1 MRALFIEPWYAG
13 SHAGF
18 ADVVTTHIDAD
29 WTCLTLPGRHWK
41 WRMRG
46 AAAWFATR
54 PELTGGARYDVV
66 LCTSYLALAELR
78 GLVPALAD
86 VPTVLYFH
94 ENQLTYPVRDEY
106 SGERDTHF
114 GFTQLVSARVAD
126 ACVFNS
132 EHNRSGFLDAGADLL
147 RRLPDAVPPDWI
159 DGIRQRSSVVPVPV
173 ELPDIAPAPAAPPDP
188 RGPLIVW
195 NHRWEYDKGPDA
207 LVSAL
212 RALAAD
218 DVPFRVAV
226 CGEQFRTVPD
236 SLSDGLDAL
245 GERVVHRGWLPSRAD
260 YLALLARADIAL
272 STAIHEFFG
281 VSMVEA
287 AHHGARPLVPDRLAY
302 PEIFPAEYRYA
313 DDEALPGALRTLCEQ
328 YAAGRPLRAD
338 RRDLTRPFAREQVVP
353 RFATLLRE
361 LAGAT

>member
-13 SHAGF
+13 SHAAF
-18 ADVVTTHIDAD
+18 ADVVTSHIDAD

-46 AAAWFATR
+46 AAAWFATQ
-54 PELTGGARYDVV
+54 PALAGGTRYDVV

-78 GLVPALAD
+78 GLVPALAG
-86 VPTVLYFH
+86 VPAALYFH

-147 RRLPDAVPPDWI
+147 RRLPDAVPAGWI
-159 DGIRQRSSVVPVPV
+159 DDIRNRSCVVPVPLD
-173 ELPDIAPAPAAPPDP
+173 LPDAEPAPALLPDP

-195 NHRWEYDKGPDA
+195 NHRWEYDKGPDT
-207 LVSAL
+207 LVAAL
-212 RALAAD
+212 RALAD
-218 DVPFRVAV
+218 DGVPFRVAV
-226 CGEQFRTVPD
+226 CGEQFRTVPA
-236 SLSDGLDAL
+236 SLAGGLDAL
-245 GERVVHRGWLPSRAD
+245 GARVEHRGWLPSRAD
-260 YLALLARADIAL
+260 YLALLARADIAV

-302 PEIFPAEYRYA
+302 PEIFPPELRYA
-313 DDEALPGALRTLCEQ
+313 DDDALPAALAALCDR
-328 YAAGRPLRAD
+328 YAAGEALRAD
-338 RRDLTRPFAREQVVP
+338 RRELTRPFAREQVVP
-353 RFATLLRE
+353 R
-361 LAGAT
+361 LAAVLHDLAHTT